1 MECYILAGGQ
11 SKRFG
16 QDKLLYEIGN
26 KKVIER
32 VVEVAK
38 SVCTEV
44 YLVTKKP
51 EKFSFLNIPALKD
64 FLEVSA
70 SIVGLYTALKN
81 LKAQQGLILSGDIP
95 LIEGQT
101 LSFLIE
107 NYKPPITLIK
117 TNQKLHT
124 LVGIYSKKVVD
135 KLEKFI
141 HNGDFRIHKFVK
153 NVGFSE
159 LKLPKSLEHTVLN
172 MNTKEDLLKI
182 LEFMKKQKTFKPY
195 CN

>member
-1 MECYILAGGQ
+1 MECYILAGGR

-38 SVCTEV
+38 SVCREV
-44 YLVTKKP
+44 YLVAKKP
-51 EKFSFLNIPALKD
+51 EKFSFLNIPTLKD
-64 FLEVSA
+64 FMEISA

-81 LKAQQGLILSGDIP
+81 LKAQHGLILSGDIP
-95 LIEGQT
+95 LIEEQT

-117 TNQKLHT
+117 TDKKLHT
-124 LVGIYSKKVVD
+124 LVGIYSKKALD
-135 KLEKFI
+135 ELEKFI
-141 HNGDFRIHKFVK
+141 HKGDFRIHKFVK
-153 NVGFSE
+153 SVGFSE
-159 LKLPKSLEHTVLN
+159 LKLPKSLEYTVLN
-172 MNTKEDLLKI
+172 MNTKGDLLKI
-182 LEFMKKQKTFKPY
+182 LEFMEKLKKL
-195 CN
+195 